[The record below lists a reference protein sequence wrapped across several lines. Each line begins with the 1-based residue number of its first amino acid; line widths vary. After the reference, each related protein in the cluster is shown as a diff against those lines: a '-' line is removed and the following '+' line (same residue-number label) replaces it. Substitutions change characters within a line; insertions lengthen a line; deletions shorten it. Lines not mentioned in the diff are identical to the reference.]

1 MQTHFAWIE
10 SLNDIGKILLYSS
23 EVCQKLGA
31 IRHSYHLT
39 PQFDATNSMRVVV
52 YAYGFDPE
60 WLDRYD
66 SCDFRQSDPIPER
79 TMQNGAMLTWAAA
92 RDVGPNFQEN
102 EAYFAVMEEAGLIHG
117 FGVPLFGPR
126 GRDAYASFD
135 FGYPVA
141 DVPNER
147 LGTVRAVSQ
156 AAHQRVCILLDANS
170 NVPELSDRER
180 EVLQWVARGKSTTS
194 IAAILDI
201 SADTVKT
208 YTKRIY
214 AKLGASDR
222 VGAIVTA
229 LKLGLIRV

>member
-1 MQTHFAWIE
+1 MQIHFGRIE
-10 SLNDIGKILLYSS
+10 SLYDIGKILLYSS
-23 EVCQKLGA
+23 EVCQEQGA

-39 PQFDATNSMRVVV
+39 PQFDAPNSMRSVV
-52 YAYGFDPE
+52 YAHGFDPE

-66 SCDFRQSDPIPER
+66 SCDFRLSDPIPER
-79 TMQNGAMLTWAAA
+79 TMQHGAMLTWVAA
-92 RDVGPNFQEN
+92 RDAGPNLPEN
-102 EAYFAVMEEAGLIHG
+102 EAYFAAMKEAGLEHG

-141 DVPNER
+141 DVPNEQ

-170 NVPELSDRER
+170 KVPELSERER
-180 EVLQWVARGKSTTS
+180 EVLQWVARGKSMTS

-201 SADTVKT
+201 STDTVKT
-208 YTKRIY
+208 YTKRVY